1 MKVLVTGGA
10 GYLGTALVP
19 ALAARTGVDEVI
31 VYDNL
36 SRGNYNL
43 FISHSQRMGDGRV
56 RFEQADLLDSRR
68 LAEIVAG
75 VDVVYHLAARATTPF
90 SDLDAHFFE
99 QTNNWGTAELV
110 YAVESSGRA
119 QRLIYTSSASVYGSV
134 DEPADERTPP
144 NPQAFYSASK
154 RRGEEH
160 VQRLSDTLDTTIVR
174 LGTLYGYSPGI
185 RFDTV
190 VNRFAFDAQ
199 FHGRVTIHGSG
210 HQQRP
215 FLHVD
220 HAVAALL
227 SLLDESAPTG
237 ITNLCDRNLSVLE
250 IVDALQ
256 AVRPGLEFIFINQH
270 LRMRELR
277 MDPDTALAR
286 HAGLVPS
293 DFGRELGEFQDRFA
307 FRPPG

>member
-1 MKVLVTGGA
+1 MRVLVTGGA

-19 ALAARTGVDEVI
+19 ALAARGDVEEVI

-43 FISHSQRMGDGRV
+43 FISHSQRMADVRV

-68 LAEIVAG
+68 LAQVVDG
-75 VDVVYHLAARATTPF
+75 VDVIYHLAARATTPF

-110 YAVESSGRA
+110 YAVESSARA
-119 QRLIYTSSASVYGSV
+119 QRFIYTSSASVYGSV
-134 DEPADERTPP
+134 DEPATEQTPA

-160 VQRLSDTLDTTIVR
+160 VERLGEKVASTIVR
-174 LGTLYGYSPGI
+174 LGTIYGYSPGI

-190 VNRFAFDAQ
+190 VNRFAFDTQ

-220 HAVAALL
+220 HAVTTLL

-277 MDPDTALAR
+277 MEPDTALAR
-286 HAGLVPS
+286 YAELAAG
-293 DFGRELGEFQDRFA
+293 DFARELTDLQARFA
-307 FRPPG
+307 FAP